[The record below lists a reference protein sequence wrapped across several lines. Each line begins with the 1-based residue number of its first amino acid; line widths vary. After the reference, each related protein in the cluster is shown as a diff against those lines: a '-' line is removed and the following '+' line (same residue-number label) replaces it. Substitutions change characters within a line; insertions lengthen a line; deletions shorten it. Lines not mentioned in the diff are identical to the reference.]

1 MVRSLSEESEAAK
14 TSPTRFH
21 HMLARLGEEKRL
33 TRLYTQNIDGIETSL
48 QPLRTEVPLNHKD
61 PPVTIQ
67 LHGSLDKM
75 VCQKCRTVGDLDR
88 KLFESPEAPECK
100 ECASKNESRQAAG
113 CRSHG
118 IGRLRPRIVL
128 YNEHN
133 PDEDAI
139 TSIMNADVRSR
150 PDALI
155 VAGTSLKIPGVR
167 HLVKNLCSMVRSRKN
182 GVTMWINNEPP
193 VGKEFEDCW
202 DLIVGGNCDEVAGIV
217 DSKPRGDSSKEQL
230 HPCGVSEVEEAR
242 RRGPSV
248 VVPPS
253 KKKQQTLGLA
263 TPSSSN
269 DEEPELPHKPVSV
282 PKGSKPNGPKKPA
295 RKSSAPKKPNNKGR
309 ANNTKI
315 TDFNRVGKSGAPAA
329 TKGTGQAGK
338 PMDTLPK
345 GAARNNRSTP
355 SLFPNLRRSK

>member
-1 MVRSLSEESEAAK
+1 
-14 TSPTRFH
+14 
-21 HMLARLGEEKRL
+21 
-33 TRLYTQNIDGIETSL
+33 
-48 QPLRTEVPLNHKD
+48 
-61 PPVTIQ
+61 
-67 LHGSLDKM
+67 
-75 VCQKCRTVGDLDR
+75 
-88 KLFESPEAPECK
+88 
-100 ECASKNESRQAAG
+100 
-113 CRSHG
+113 
-118 IGRLRPRIVL
+118 
-128 YNEHN
+128 
-133 PDEDAI
+133 
-139 TSIMNADVRSR
+139 
-150 PDALI
+150 
-155 VAGTSLKIPGVR
+155 LKP
-167 HLVKNLCSMVRSRKN
+167 
-182 GVTMWINNEPP
+182 
-193 VGKEFEDCW
+193 W
-202 DLIVGGNCDEVAGIV
+202 D
-217 DSKPRGDSSKEQL
+217 DSSKEQL
-230 HPCGVSEVEEAR
+230 RPCGVSEVEDAR

-269 DEEPELPHKPVSV
+269 DEEPVLPHKPVSV

-295 RKSSAPKKPNNKGR
+295 RKSSAPKKPNNTGR